1 MSNSRAIIIIVFMT
15 AFFVVL
21 LFRLFD
27 IQILKSDNLKY
38 FARRQQIVIEKI
50 AAERGFIY
58 DRNNLL
64 LVYNRNDVS
73 FYVDLRMLSKKDKLK
88 IADKFS
94 SVFDESKQHY
104 LSIMSDSGKTICLE
118 KKATSEKALLVK
130 NFKINGLFYREDPT
144 TVYYYKNLASHL
156 LGYVGSDYKGI
167 DGIEKS
173 CDDLL
178 SGEDGSMVV
187 LRDAIGDMITVA
199 EEETKPTVPGVNIY
213 LTIDKTYQ
221 SIVEQELKDG
231 LEKYGGT
238 SAVGIIMDPNNGQ
251 ILALANSADYDPNEY
266 WKFTDTVRR
275 DRAVTDTYEPGST
288 FKTFTMAALL
298 DKNLCNLNENI
309 YVENGRYKFKNVYI
323 TDAHKS
329 DWLTARGVI
338 EESSNIGMSKLVQRL
353 DDDSFYKYLRAF
365 GFGNYTSVE
374 LPAEVRGTLRKPN
387 DWGQVTKEFISF
399 GYGVTVTPVQ
409 LICAYSAIINGGVLY
424 QPQIIEKEVKRDGQV
439 IYQGSPNEIRRVISE
454 ETSARM
460 RDLLVGVVKEGT
472 GTKAQ
477 LKSVTVG
484 GKTGTSQKLIDGKY
498 SKQQYNSSFVGFFPA
513 NAPKIVCLILVNSPT
528 IGRYGGSVAAPIFKN
543 VAEKIID
550 LNSNHFQDQQN
561 IPNNQNI
568 LIAENVKENKNQNQ
582 ISSKM
587 DDTTKLIMSLASI
600 KNMPDLKGYSL
611 RDAIQVLSKLGLKYK
626 VYGSGKVV
634 SQSIQ
639 PGEQMQSGLSCV
651 LNCKEPIVTGTV
663 IY

>member
-1 MSNSRAIIIIVFMT
+1 MNSSRTIIIIGFIV
-15 AFFVVL
+15 AFFTVL
-21 LFRLFD
+21 LYRLFD
-27 IQILKSDNLKY
+27 IQILKSDNLKF
-38 FARRQQIVIEKI
+38 FARRQQIVVEKVL
-50 AAERGFIY
+50 ADRGFIY

-73 FYVDLRMLSKKDKLK
+73 FFVDLRMLTKKDKIK
-88 IADKFS
+88 IANKFS
-94 SVFDESKQHY
+94 SVFGGSKKY
-104 LSIMSDSGKTICLE
+104 FLSEMSDSGKTICIE
-118 KKATSEKALLVK
+118 KKAPSEKALLVK

-144 TVYYYKNLASHL
+144 TVYFYKNLASHL
-156 LGYVGSDYKGI
+156 LGYVGNDYKGV

-178 SGEDGSMVV
+178 SGQDGSMVV

-199 EEETKPTVPGVNIY
+199 EEETKTAVPGVNIY

-221 SIVEQELKDG
+221 SILEQELQDG
-231 LEKYGGT
+231 LEKFGGT
-238 SAVGIIMDPNNGQ
+238 SAVGIIMNPNDGQ

-266 WKFTDTVRR
+266 WKYTDTVRR

-288 FKTFTMAALL
+288 FKSFTMAALL
-298 DKNLCNLNENI
+298 DKNLCNLDENI

-329 DWLTARGVI
+329 EWLTARGVI

-353 DDDSFYKYLRAF
+353 DDDTFYKYLRAF
-365 GFGNYTSVE
+365 GFGNYTSIE
-374 LPAEVRGTLRKPN
+374 LPGEVRGLLRKPN
-387 DWGQVTKEFISF
+387 DWGQVTKEFMSF

-409 LICAYSAIINGGVLY
+409 LISAYCAIVNGGILY

-439 IYQGSPNEIRRVISE
+439 IYESSPKEIRRVISE
-454 ETSARM
+454 ETSFKM
-460 RDLLVGVVKEGT
+460 RNLLVGVVKEGT
-472 GTKAQ
+472 GTNAQ

-513 NAPKIVCLILVNSPT
+513 NNPQLVCLILVNSPT
-528 IGRYGGSVAAPIFKN
+528 VGRYGGSVAAPIFKN
-543 VAEKIID
+543 VAEKIIE
-550 LNSNHFQDQQN
+550 LNPGRFQDYQN
-561 IPNNQNI
+561 IPSQKNI
-568 LIAENVKENKNQNQ
+568 LITENVKETKTQNQNSSS
-582 ISSKM
+582 ISDS
-587 DDTTKLIMSLASI
+587 TKYIMSLSNI
-600 KNMPDLKGYSL
+600 KNMPDLKDYSL
-611 RDAIQVLSKLGLKYK
+611 RDAIQILSKLGLKYK

-639 PGEQMQSGLSCV
+639 PGEHIRSGLSCE
-651 LNCKEPIVTGTV
+651 LNCKEPIVDGTV
-663 IY
+663 VY

>member
-1 MSNSRAIIIIVFMT
+1 MNSSRAIIIIGFIV
-15 AFFVVL
+15 AFFAVL
-21 LFRLFD
+21 LYRLFD
-27 IQILKSDNLKY
+27 IQILKSDNLKF
-38 FARRQQIVIEKI
+38 FARRQQIVVEKVL
-50 AAERGFIY
+50 ADRGFIY

-73 FYVDLRMLSKKDKLK
+73 FFVDLRMLTKKDKIK

-94 SVFDESKQHY
+94 AVFGGSKKY
-104 LSIMSDSGKTICLE
+104 FLSEMSDSGKTICIE
-118 KKATSEKALLVK
+118 KKAPSEKALLVK

-156 LGYVGSDYKGI
+156 LGYVGNDYKGV

-178 SGEDGSMVV
+178 SGQDGSMVV

-199 EEETKPTVPGVNIY
+199 EEETKSAVPGVNVY

-221 SIVEQELKDG
+221 SILEQELKDG
-231 LEKYGGT
+231 LEKFGGT
-238 SAVGIIMDPNNGQ
+238 SAVGIIMNPNDGQ

-266 WKFTDTVRR
+266 WKFTDTLRR

-288 FKTFTMAALL
+288 FKSFTMAALL
-298 DKNLCNLNENI
+298 DKNLCNLDENI

-329 DWLTARGVI
+329 EWLTARGVI

-353 DDDSFYKYLRAF
+353 DDDTFYKYLRAF
-365 GFGNYTSVE
+365 GFGNYTSIE
-374 LPAEVRGTLRKPN
+374 LPGEVRGLLRKPN
-387 DWGQVTKEFISF
+387 DWGRVTKEFMSF

-409 LICAYSAIINGGVLY
+409 LISAYCAIVNGGVLY
-424 QPQIIEKEVKRDGQV
+424 QPQIIEKEVRRDGQV
-439 IYQGSPNEIRRVISE
+439 IYESSPKEIRRVISE
-454 ETSARM
+454 ETSFKM
-460 RDLLVGVVKEGT
+460 RNLLVGVVKEGT
-472 GTKAQ
+472 GTNAQ

-513 NAPKIVCLILVNSPT
+513 NNPQLVCLILVNSPT
-528 IGRYGGSVAAPIFKN
+528 VGRYGGSVAAPIFKN

-550 LNSNHFQDQQN
+550 LNPSRFQDYQN
-561 IPNNQNI
+561 IPNQKNV
-568 LIAENVKENKNQNQ
+568 LITENVKESKTQNQN
-582 ISSKM
+582 SSSIT
-587 DDTTKLIMSLASI
+587 DSTKYIMSLSNI
-600 KNMPDLKGYSL
+600 KNMPDLKDYSL
-611 RDAIQVLSKLGLKYK
+611 RDAIQILSKLGLKYK

-639 PGEQMQSGLSCV
+639 PGEQIQSGLSCE
-651 LNCKEPIVTGTV
+651 LNCKEPIVAGTV
-663 IY
+663 VY